1 MKIRELMTDPVV
13 TISQN
18 EAVTTAARLLKR
30 HNVGALPVCDDSGR
44 LRGIVT
50 DRDIVLRCIAAGEDP
65 RETRISEIMSRGV
78 VTAGA
83 EESVDRAAQLMSEDQ
98 IRRLP
103 IMENGKVIGMVALGD
118 MARSSA
124 CGMEASQALADISS
138 NIRRK

>member
-1 MKIRELMTDPVV
+1 MKISELMTDQVV
-13 TISQN
+13 TVSQD

-30 HNVGALPVCDDSGR
+30 HNVGALPVCDGNGK

-78 VTAGA
+78 VTAEA
-83 EESVDRAAQLMSEDQ
+83 DEPIDKAARLMSEDQ

-103 IMENGKVIGMVALGD
+103 IMDNGNVVGMVTLGD
-118 MARSSA
+118 MARSGA
-124 CGMEASQALADISS
+124 CGMEAANALSDISS